1 MKYLAITGARSED
14 EVRAYL
20 YSYATPVDGVVK
32 TTFQGRVW
40 SVIEVPDE
48 RAEYQADRFRSGMI
62 GASIH
67 DTAFDAAVA
76 VIDRL

>member
-14 EVRAYL
+14 EIRAYL
-20 YSYATPVDGVVK
+20 YSYATPLPNSTG

-40 SVIEVPDE
+40 GIIELPEE
-48 RAEYQADRFRSGMI
+48 RVEYQRDRFTSGMI

-67 DTAFDAAVA
+67 DTAYEAALE
-76 VIDRL
+76 VIRRL